1 MNFLK
6 KIFSAKTSNSW
17 KLRTSAK
24 EMDSNVCEFINHV
37 LADIKSVD
45 KGTLNDIKVVILMIL
60 NMKLGNGLAI
70 NEAYD
75 ELYDEW
81 YIYSSIK
88 QGKSQSESQ
97 SDIMESTGWSFV
109 DFTMKMINASAI
121 TETFKFQEKEK
132 LDYYT
137 LLES

>member
-1 MNFLK
+1 MNLFR
-6 KIFSAKTSNSW
+6 KIFSAKTSNKW
-17 KLRTSAK
+17 RLRTSAR

-37 LADIKSVD
+37 VAEVKSVD

-88 QGKSQSESQ
+88 QGKSE
-97 SDIMESTGWSFV
+97 SDIMKSTGWSFV
-109 DFTMKMINASAI
+109 DFTMKMVNVSAI
-121 TETFKFQEKEK
+121 TETFKFQEKEI
-132 LDYYT
+132 LDYYA